1 MIMFN
6 FYMLFSFYDVI
17 VVDWELFLIVGSM
30 RKLIWFFLNLSEE
43 EVFGLL
49 ILLLDEFLRIERK
62 KLIENLDIYVKD
74 VSE

>member
-6 FYMLFSFYDVI
+6 FYMFFSFYDVI

-74 VSE
+74 MSE

>member
-6 FYMLFSFYDVI
+6 FYIFFSFYDVI
-17 VVDWELFLIVGSM
+17 VVDWELFLIVGNM
-30 RKLIWFFLNLSEE
+30 RKLIWFFLILSEE

-74 VSE
+74 MSE